1 MGDLIKNSLSN
12 KIKGA
17 TGVISIDGSLV
28 DLLRKVTGVV
38 VTPTGYT
45 NDVMGV
51 GTSNISHIMGV
62 ETGDIDKVMGV

>member
-1 MGDLIKNSLSN
+1 MGDLIKKSLSN
-12 KIKGA
+12 KNKGA

-38 VTPTGYT
+38 TPTGYA

-51 GTSNISHIMGV
+51 ASANIS
-62 ETGDIDKVMGV
+62 TVMGVDKS